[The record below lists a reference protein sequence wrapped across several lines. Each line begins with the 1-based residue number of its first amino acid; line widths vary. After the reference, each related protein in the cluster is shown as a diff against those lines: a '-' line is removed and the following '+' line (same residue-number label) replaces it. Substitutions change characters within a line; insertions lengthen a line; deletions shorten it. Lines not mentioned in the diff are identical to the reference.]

1 MSQPA
6 LKIIIEAA
14 LMAAGSP
21 LSVERI
27 QTLFDEDQQPSSSD
41 IQQALTE
48 LKNDLL
54 GRGIE
59 IAEVASGYRLQVRA
73 SVAGW
78 VARLWEEKPQRYS
91 RALLETLALIAY
103 RHQ

>member
-27 QTLFDEDQQPSSSD
+27 QTLFDEDQQPSPSD

-59 IAEVASGYRLQVRA
+59 IAEVDRK
-73 SVAGW
+73 SV
-78 VARLWEEKPQRYS
+78 V
-91 RALLETLALIAY
+91 
-103 RHQ
+103 